1 MLMCDARKD
10 TSFPCLWFLPTT
22 FSQFALNWTHTPKT
36 LKRYYA
42 EEYMG
47 EFESLCKIFVPMN
60 EDNMHWYL
68 LVIDIEKRHL
78 ILLDSKPCVSSRTRR
93 RRCAKLMALFIEEML
108 DDSTF
113 YANQTTHRPVI
124 SEYPIIHPAE
134 IGEQNDDS

>member
-1 MLMCDARKD
+1 DMALCKD
-10 TSFPCLWFLPTT
+10 KVSVVIYVFGSDLEDEELNLEIISQTNLWHANRRVMYTLLPNKPLVDE
-22 FSQFALNWTHTPKT
+22 QFALNWTHSPKT

-47 EFESLCKIFVPMN
+47 EFESLCK
-60 EDNMHWYL
+60 
-68 LVIDIEKRHL
+68 
-78 ILLDSKPCVSSRTRR
+78 
-93 RRCAKLMALFIEEML
+93 ALFIEEML